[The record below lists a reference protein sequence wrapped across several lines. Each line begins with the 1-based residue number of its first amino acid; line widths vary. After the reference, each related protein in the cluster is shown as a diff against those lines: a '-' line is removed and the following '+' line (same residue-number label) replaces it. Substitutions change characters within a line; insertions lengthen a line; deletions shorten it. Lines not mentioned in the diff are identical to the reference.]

1 MMNYAQKAYKI
12 TSPVRYFPL
21 YVLIKERKL
30 GIITDMPSDRLADCI
45 DSVPETNPATE
56 KSVSTRARKKYNIL
70 ATATTILSNNSSLP
84 TAGSKTGKPLT
95 NV

>member
-12 TSPVRYFPL
+12 TSPVRCFPL

-30 GIITDMPSDRLADCI
+30 RIITDLPSDRLADCI

-56 KSVSTRARKKYNIL
+56 KSVSTRARKNI
-70 ATATTILSNNSSLP
+70 
-84 TAGSKTGKPLT
+84 
-95 NV
+95 